1 VPAAAT
7 PLSRAIPVLRATP
20 LSQVNR
26 LDQLS
31 IRIKVSHLC
40 RQPPTLQLKP
50 SRSVKIF
57 SVKIVA
63 SEEAAIF
70 YGQARPVQSMGTGPL
85 KLSGIGVWYNAKYEI
100 IEHSTRGKLV

>member
-1 VPAAAT
+1 MAVIL
-7 PLSRAIPVLRATP
+7 LSRVTQVLRATL

-40 RQPPTLQLKP
+40 RQLPTLQLKP

-70 YGQARPVQSMGTGPL
+70 YGQAQPFQSMSTGL
-85 KLSGIGVWYNAKYEI
+85 ERILSGIGVWYNAKYEI